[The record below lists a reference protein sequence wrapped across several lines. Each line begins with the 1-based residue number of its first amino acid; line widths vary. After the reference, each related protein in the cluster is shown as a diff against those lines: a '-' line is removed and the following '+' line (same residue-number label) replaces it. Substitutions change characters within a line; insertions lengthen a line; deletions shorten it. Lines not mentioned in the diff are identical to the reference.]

1 MARHST
7 HIELLLFM
15 KLETY
20 DVWRW
25 IEYTAVKIESF
36 DIFGIS
42 FISALGSHIHHE
54 GQYIIIGADRK
65 KQMKEKRVQEVFVLF
80 WKRHFRRQC
89 LKFRLTVLFQSV
101 LLRKI
106 A

>member
-1 MARHST
+1 MSRHRV
-7 HIELLLFM
+7 HIELLLFR

-25 IEYTAVKIESF
+25 IEVTAVKIDSF

-42 FISALGSHIHHE
+42 YISALGSHIHHE

-65 KQMKEKRVQEVFVLF
+65 KQMKEKEKLNSEWVKEHEHETFLLQSWQEAY
-80 WKRHFRRQC
+80 KNSHKYR
-89 LKFRLTVLFQSV
+89 
-101 LLRKI
+101 
-106 A
+106 

>member
-1 MARHST
+1 MARHVI

-15 KLETY
+15 KLETC

-25 IEYTAVKIESF
+25 IEYTAVKIDSF

-42 FISALGSHIHHE
+42 FISAIGSHIHHE

-65 KQMKEKRVQEVFVLF
+65 KQMKEKEKLNSEWVKEHEHETFLLPSWQEAY
-80 WKRHFRRQC
+80 KNSHKYR
-89 LKFRLTVLFQSV
+89 
-101 LLRKI
+101 
-106 A
+106 

>member
-1 MARHST
+1 MARHRA
-7 HIELLLFM
+7 HIELLLFR

-25 IEYTAVKIESF
+25 IEDTAVKIDSF

-42 FISALGSHIHHE
+42 YISELGSHIHHE

-65 KQMKEKRVQEVFVLF
+65 NGIKEKLRADNPRWWPIPCFP
-80 WKRHFRRQC
+80 RHDRRMDWP
-89 LKFRLTVLFQSV
+89 KAVGTP
-101 LLRKI
+101 